1 MKLLVTVV
9 VFSVLFVAIYALNDE
24 SGSIAVEQ
32 EPMEKFEVVHRKP
45 NSFWKVVF
53 CGNKLKREIDV
64 EFERLRIKDQQN
76 QLETL
81 NLQIMEKRIPHP
93 SWRSNVRVSQFQQ
106 GVMPPLA
113 QYLPL
118 TSGRQRYFG
127 RYARVPFSINFPN
140 F

>member
-32 EPMEKFEVVHRKP
+32 EPME
-45 NSFWKVVF
+45 
-53 CGNKLKREIDV
+53 
-64 EFERLRIKDQQN
+64 
-76 QLETL
+76 
-81 NLQIMEKRIPHP
+81 IMEKRIPHP